1 MYSKIQDLVPSG
13 EEDAALP
20 SGSSG
25 RDLVAVEAQD
35 KALIEQY
42 LTGREIGKARKAPEI
57 ELDLDA
63 QIAGLLAGQRVELNP
78 AMAHSGESAA
88 QICHSR

>member
-1 MYSKIQDLVPSG
+1 M
-13 EEDAALP
+13 
-20 SGSSG
+20 
-25 RDLVAVEAQD
+25 AVEAQD

-42 LTGREIGKARKAPEI
+42 LSGREISKARKTREV

-78 AMAHSGESAA
+78 GLATGGQEAL
-88 QICHSR
+88 QIGMT